1 MVGPVPARVL
11 GLGRARVRVG
21 VGVVGAALHGGSD
34 VLERVAVATARH
46 ATCGSVV
53 LRVVVL
59 GGRGWRVGVR
69 ERRQPRRLRVP
80 WVRWLGRVLDC
91 TVVLSATGSRTELR
105 LDATGPGA
113 IGATVA
119 LDEADAAAEAAKA
132 EADRWGSAVPEPE
145 QTERFW

>member
-1 MVGPVPARVL
+1 MDRTIVVPGQVAIAQGHRLEVVERL
-11 GLGRARVRVG
+11 DG
-21 VGVVGAALHGGSD
+21 VTGEAVIAALRD
-34 VLERVAVATARH
+34 LETN
-46 ATCGSVV
+46 
-53 LRVVVL
+53 
-59 GGRGWRVGVR
+59 VR
-69 ERRQPRRLRVP
+69 YRLIEETSGDP
-80 WVRWLGRVLDC
+80 VRWLGRVLDC